1 MHPSV
6 DVGGTF
12 TDLVVEDGGK
22 LQSFK
27 APTTPDDPIIG
38 MLEVLHRAA
47 VHHSSTREQ
56 LLSRCQLFIHA
67 TTRATNA
74 VLTVTTCKTAFL
86 TTSGHP
92 DILTFREGG
101 RIRPFDNTVAFPKP
115 YVPRHLTFEVT
126 ERIRANGNIITP
138 LDVAGVVAITQ
149 QLRQIGIE
157 AVAVCLLWS
166 IVNPAH
172 EDRIG
177 ELLEQY
183 LPGIAYSLSNRLNPS
198 VREYRRASSTCID
211 ASLKPLMSEYLAS
224 LESRLRTAGFT
235 GRLVNVTSQASMMD
249 VAELAQTPIHS
260 INCGPAMAPLA
271 GRYYAMSNDQPNT
284 AIVADTGGTSFDV
297 SLVRGG
303 VIPWTHETWLGER
316 LRGHMTGFPSVDV
329 RSVGAGGGSIAWV
342 DEGGMLHVGPA
353 SAGSKPGPACYGLGA
368 TQATVT
374 DAAVVLGFIDADNFL
389 GGDMRLNVRAA
400 EHAIMQS
407 VGNVLDLSLDS
418 AANAIFDVMTQ
429 NMTHA
434 IEGITIDQGI
444 DPREAIL
451 IAGGGAAGLNS
462 VQIARRL
469 GCKTVIVPSLGA
481 TLSAVGAQ
489 LSELVGEFSST
500 CVTSSESFDF
510 AAVNKTLAQLSERSN
525 DFIEK
530 FGGNALRHRTEFS
543 FEARYPHQV
552 WEIEVPLHTSTINKD
567 DEVHTLVNDF
577 HRAHKAMFFIEDRR
591 AGIEIL
597 IWRAKAHCTLVE
609 PTKFH
614 VATPNGRTE
623 QDGTRL
629 VHFAEVGPVNASV
642 RDFAGMACDEQ
653 ISGPAIV
660 ESNLTTV
667 VLDPNSHAKRTV
679 NGDLLITVSIENHE
693 SR

>member
-1 MHPSV
+1 
-6 DVGGTF
+6 
-12 TDLVVEDGGK
+12 
-22 LQSFK
+22 
-27 APTTPDDPIIG
+27 
-38 MLEVLHRAA
+38 
-47 VHHSSTREQ
+47 
-56 LLSRCQLFIHA
+56 
-67 TTRATNA
+67 
-74 VLTVTTCKTAFL
+74 
-86 TTSGHP
+86 
-92 DILTFREGG
+92 
-101 RIRPFDNTVAFPKP
+101 
-115 YVPRHLTFEVT
+115 
-126 ERIRANGNIITP
+126 
-138 LDVAGVVAITQ
+138 
-149 QLRQIGIE
+149 
-157 AVAVCLLWS
+157 
-166 IVNPAH
+166 
-172 EDRIG
+172 
-177 ELLEQY
+177 
-183 LPGIAYSLSNRLNPS
+183 
-198 VREYRRASSTCID
+198 
-211 ASLKPLMSEYLAS
+211 
-224 LESRLRTAGFT
+224 
-235 GRLVNVTSQASMMD
+235 
-249 VAELAQTPIHS
+249 
-260 INCGPAMAPLA
+260 
-271 GRYYAMSNDQPNT
+271 
-284 AIVADTGGTSFDV
+284 
-297 SLVRGG
+297 
-303 VIPWTHETWLGER
+303 
-316 LRGHMTGFPSVDV
+316 
-329 RSVGAGGGSIAWV
+329 
-342 DEGGMLHVGPA
+342 
-353 SAGSKPGPACYGLGA
+353 
-368 TQATVT
+368 VT

-400 EHAIMQS
+400 EHAIMQA

-500 CVTSSESFDF
+500 CVTGSESFDF

-577 HRAHKAMFFIEDRR
+577 HRVHKAMFFIEDRR

-597 IWRAKAHCTLVE
+597 SWRAKAHCTLVE

-642 RDFAGMACDEQ
+642 RDFAAMACDEQ